1 MKISVIGM
9 NPLGLAQALAWAQYH
24 QVSFYTPDAHWSA
37 ALNQKQS
44 PIPRGDFDTFI
55 AQTSLSLQTVSDL
68 DATLQTADWVLLAEE
83 TRQSESSK
91 LDTQALEQ
99 VITKLATL
107 NPQAVAIVTTPVP
120 VGFCQR
126 MQSAVASLKLMVA
139 PALVKRD
146 AELEGVLYP
155 SRIVVGAHS
164 EQAKHYAEACLK
176 IARRAGV
183 PLLFT
188 ESSDA
193 ESIQLFSSDYW
204 SVRRLFKRARD
215 MTRSQAFRASATPF
229 KRGLNFNLADSPVDT
244 RLKAMLSSQRTALSP
259 LFNTIMQAQNLMR
272 DFIVS
277 EVLARNPVVVGF
289 YRLVLKQTGEADNV
303 YASYAHGVIKRLQAQ
318 NVKVLIYEPS
328 LDAEAFFSA
337 EVVKDIVW
345 FKGCCD
351 VIVSVAHTEELA
363 DVGEKVL
370 ALASLNDSAVRS

>member
-44 PIPRGDFDTFI
+44 PIARSDFATFI
-55 AQTSLSLQTVSDL
+55 AQTPLSLQTVSDL
-68 DATLQTADWVLLAEE
+68 DAALQTADWVLLAEE
-83 TRQSESSK
+83 ARRSESSK
-91 LDTQALEQ
+91 LDTQTLEQ

-126 MQSAVASLKLMVA
+126 MQSLFVSLKLMVA

-155 SRIVVGAHS
+155 SRIVVGERSDLAQS
-164 EQAKHYAEACLK
+164 YAQACLK
-176 IARRAGV
+176 LARRAAV
-183 PLLFT
+183 PVLLT
-188 ESSDA
+188 EADEA
-193 ESIQLFSSDYW
+193 ESIQLFSNDYW

-215 MTRSQAFRASATPF
+215 MTRSPVQRAPSTALL
-229 KRGLNFNLADSPVDT
+229 RGVRFNLADSPVEEQI
-244 RLKAMLSSQRTALSP
+244 KAMLNSQRRQMSP
-259 LFNTIMQAQNLMR
+259 LFNTILSAQQLMR
-272 DFIVS
+272 DYIV
-277 EVLARNPVVVGF
+277 EQVLARRPLVVGL
-289 YRLVLKQTGEADNV
+289 YRLVLKQADEAENV

-337 EVVKDIVW
+337 EVVKDIGW
-345 FKGCCD
+345 FNGCCD
-351 VIVSVAHTEELA
+351 VIVSVAHTEELD

-370 ALASLNDSAVRS
+370 ALASLNDSAVR